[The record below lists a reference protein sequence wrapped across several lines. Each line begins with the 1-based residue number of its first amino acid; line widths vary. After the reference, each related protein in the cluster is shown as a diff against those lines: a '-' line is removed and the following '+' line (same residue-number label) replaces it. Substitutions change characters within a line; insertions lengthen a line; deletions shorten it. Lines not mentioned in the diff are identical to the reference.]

1 MEITYG
7 TKEFMDFLLRYE
19 HRLRL
24 EGQKAGGGVRSGR
37 SGEPL
42 GAPH

>member
-19 HRLRL
+19 HRLR
-24 EGQKAGGGVRSGR
+24 QQAHAGNVRSAH
-37 SGEPL
+37 SGEAI
-42 GAPH
+42 GAHH

>member
-24 EGQKAGGGVRSGR
+24 EGEKAGNVRSGH
-37 SGEPL
+37 SEPL
-42 GAPH
+42 GARH